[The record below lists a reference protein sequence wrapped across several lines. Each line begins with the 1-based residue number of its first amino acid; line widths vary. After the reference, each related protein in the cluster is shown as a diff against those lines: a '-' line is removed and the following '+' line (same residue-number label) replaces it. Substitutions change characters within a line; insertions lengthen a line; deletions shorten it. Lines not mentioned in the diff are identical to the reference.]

1 MTVSQS
7 IIKWLKEFSPD
18 DMKHIDTDRM
28 HGNVNYM
35 LVKEPITNVKK
46 YISGAEIHKDFYQIV
61 ARRDIQTN
69 SNCVENGSWMEQLT
83 DWIEERNRKKEFPR
97 VDGADVKKIGV
108 SSPFYMGDNVQNE
121 ALYQMTIFIEYMKGA
136 QTE

>member
-18 DMKHIDTDRM
+18 NMRYIDTDRM

-46 YISGAEIHKDFYQIV
+46 YISGTEIHKDYYQIV

-69 SNCVENGSWMEQLT
+69 ESCVENGNWMEQLT
-83 DWIEERNRKKEFPR
+83 DWIEERNRKKEFPQ
-97 VDGADVKKIGV
+97 VDGSDVKKIGV
-108 SSPFYMGDNVQNE
+108 SSPFFMGENGLNE